1 MFRNHLPLICTLP
14 GGDLP
19 DVNVPVR
26 AGGRDHSPVRR
37 PVALEQVL
45 LEVVRVSLQ
54 HLHTPLAHT
63 VRPHILVQGTCF
75 IPVVLQICS
84 LRIRKLI
91 FLGLPGSGSVIIWKD
106 PDPPSPIKKQK
117 ILRKPLTST
126 VLLFLKNLLSFM
138 TDVNVPTVPCQ

>member
-1 MFRNHLPLICTLP
+1 MFRYHLPLIYIPVP

-26 AGGRDHSPVRR
+26 AGGRDHGSVRR

-54 HLHTPLAHT
+54 HLHTSLAHT

-75 IPVVLQICS
+75 IGTGTRGAPDLEALDPKV
-84 LRIRKLI
+84 K
-91 FLGLPGSGSVIIWKD
+91 GPPGSVIICTD
-106 PDPPSPIKKQK
+106 PDPAIKKQK
-117 ILRKPLTST
+117 QLRKPLTST
-126 VLLFLKNLLSFM
+126 VL
-138 TDVNVPTVPCQ
+138 